1 MSLQQ
6 SSNDDAEELRT
17 AMVARLRADGVIR
30 SEAVARAMSEV
41 PRHLFAPEFS
51 LADAYDP
58 YRALV
63 TRRDAN
69 GLATSSVSAPS
80 IQATML
86 EQADVQP
93 GMSVEEVGGGGYKA
107 ALIAELVGRH
117 GRVVTV
123 DIDPFVTDRSE
134 TFLQKAGYGQ
144 VNVVLADAEEPLK
157 EHGPFD
163 RIMVTV
169 GAWDLS
175 PAWTDQLA
183 EGGVIVVP
191 LRMRGITRSLA
202 LRRVGDH
209 LVSESAQPCG
219 FVRMQGGG
227 AHDERL
233 VLLRGTEVGLRFDED
248 PVPDTSALDG
258 VLEQPKVEVWLSV
271 TVGQQEPLD
280 SLFLWLATSLPSFGH
295 LSVDPEQDTKT
306 VTPANRMA
314 CPAVVE
320 GASFAYLSL
329 RKVSEEP
336 ARYEVGAAGHG
347 PAAGRLTG
355 LIADQVKTWDTK
367 YRHSADPVF
376 TVHPA
381 GTPDDRIP
389 TGHVIDKRHS
399 RVTISWP

>member
-1 MSLQQ
+1 MRS
-6 SSNDDAEELRT
+6 E
-17 AMVARLRADGVIR
+17 MVNRLRAAGAVR
-30 SEAVARAMSEV
+30 SEAVASAMLTV
-41 PRHLFAPEFS
+41 PREVFAPEAE
-51 LADAYDP
+51 LGVVYDAY
-58 YRALV
+58 RAVV
-63 TRRDAN
+63 TRRDGN

-80 IQATML
+80 VQASML
-86 EQADVQP
+86 EQAGVRP
-93 GMSVEEVGGGGYKA
+93 GDRVLEVGSGGYNA
-107 ALIAELVGRH
+107 ALADELAGES
-117 GRVVTV
+117 GSVVTV
-123 DIDPFVTDRSE
+123 DIDPFVTDRAE
-134 TFLQKAGYGQ
+134 RFLEQAGYNR
-144 VNVVLADAEEPLK
+144 VSVVLADGDEPLK
-157 EHGPFD
+157 EYGPFD
-163 RIMVTV
+163 RILVTV

-183 EGGVIVVP
+183 EDGVIVVP

-233 VLLRGTEVGLRFDED
+233 VLLRGTEIGLRFDED

-280 SLFLWLATSLPSFGH
+280 SLFLRLATSLPGFGH

-347 PAAGRLTG
+347 PAAARLTG
-355 LIADQVKTWDTK
+355 LIAEQVKTWDTK
-367 YRHSADPVF
+367 YRSGPDPVF

-381 GTPDDRIP
+381 GTPDDRLP
-389 TGHVIDKRHS
+389 AGHVIDKRHS
-399 RVTISWP
+399 RITISWP